1 MNGLQLFAIESDAIR
16 PLPVPDAA
24 TSLDNMFDGLA
35 LGVYSALCTFEH
47 NKFLYLEAH
56 IERTIQSIHL
66 LNWDYHLDECHLR
79 QALHE
84 VCTAYPYPNAR
95 VRFDV
100 LAEAPLYLGTDSRLL
115 IGLMPFYGVPETY
128 YQNGVKVDLAAD
140 LHRANPLA
148 KMAEFAQTRR
158 QYSSNATV
166 YEYLLIDEAGCLL
179 EGMGSN
185 FYAVRDGILY
195 TAGSGVLE
203 GITRKIILQQTESL
217 GIPVVLEAI
226 HKDEIGSLD
235 EAALSSSSRA
245 LLPVVAIGEQV
256 IGNGRPGPICQQIL
270 TAYNSFVSQ
279 TIQTA
284 IQDDILHKN
293 YD

>member
-1 MNGLQLFAIESDAIR
+1 MDGLRLFAIESDAIR
-16 PLPVPDAA
+16 PLPVPESA
-24 TSLDNMFDGLA
+24 TSFDDLYDRFA

-56 IERTIQSIHL
+56 IARTEQSIQL
-66 LNWDYHLDECHLR
+66 LGWDYQLNECRLR
-79 QALHE
+79 AALHQ
-84 VCTAYPYPNAR
+84 VCTAYPFPNAR

-100 LAEAPLYLGTDSRLL
+100 LAEAPTHLGTDSRLL
-115 IGLMPFYGVPETY
+115 IGLMPFDGVPEAY
-128 YQNGVKVDLAAD
+128 YQDGVKVDFAPT

-148 KMAEFAQTRR
+148 KTADFALARR
-158 QYSSNATV
+158 QHPSNPDV
-166 YEYLLIDEAGCLL
+166 YEYLMVDSNGYVL
-179 EGMGSN
+179 EGTSSN
-185 FYAVRDGILY
+185 FYAMREGVLY

-203 GITRKIILQQTESL
+203 GITRKIILQQAESL
-217 GIPVVLEAI
+217 GIPVILEAI

-235 EAALSSSSRA
+235 EAAISSSSRA
-245 LLPVVAIGEQV
+245 LLPVVVIGDQV

-284 IQDDILHKN
+284 IQDETN
-293 YD
+293 PA